1 MRHPPRPIAVLA
13 ILVTCWFAGGSS
25 VAAARDAASRS
36 WREVKCAR
44 YKAAWSGALAR
55 FGSAG
60 LGQDFL
66 QRHDAFLASKCTA
79 KPDVCPR
86 SAEEFRLAN
95 VMVTLAMNAGTASTF
110 PPFACP
116 R

>member
-1 MRHPPRPIAVLA
+1 MRHPRRSTAVLA
-13 ILVTCWFAGGSS
+13 ILLTCWFVGEASAA
-25 VAAARDAASRS
+25 VAREHASPS
-36 WREVKCAR
+36 WREVKCTR

-55 FGSAG
+55 VGTRG

-79 KPDVCPR
+79 EPDVCPR